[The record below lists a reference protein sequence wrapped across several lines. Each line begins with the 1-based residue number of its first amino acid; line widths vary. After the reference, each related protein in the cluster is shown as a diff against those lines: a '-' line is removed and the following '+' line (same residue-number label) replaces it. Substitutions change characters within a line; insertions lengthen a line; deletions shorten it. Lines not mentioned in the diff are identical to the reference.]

1 MLKLRCTR
9 KVPLMNGDLDCRLY
23 EFKVVSGSNRD

>member
-1 MLKLRCTR
+1 LRLKPSR

-23 EFKVVSGSNRD
+23 EFKVVAGSNRE